1 MFVRS
6 IYYNNLV
13 QISILILLSFI
24 PIIYLFLIDYYYL
37 NIQMMN
43 LMIYLVFMTVYLN
56 SISLFIS
63 SILYPQSILLNYKKN
78 PI

>member
-1 MFVRS
+1 MS
-6 IYYNNLV
+6 
-13 QISILILLSFI
+13 
-24 PIIYLFLIDYYYL
+24 
-37 NIQMMN
+37 N

-63 SILYPQSILLNYKKN
+63 SILYPQSISLNYKKN